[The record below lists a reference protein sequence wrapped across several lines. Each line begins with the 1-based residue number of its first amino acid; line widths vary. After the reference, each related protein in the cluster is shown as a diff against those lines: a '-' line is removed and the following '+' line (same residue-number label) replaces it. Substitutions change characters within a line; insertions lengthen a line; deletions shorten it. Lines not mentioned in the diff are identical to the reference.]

1 MENNIELW
9 NNECLEQMKNI
20 PDKSIDCIICDL
32 PYGATIMSWDSIINF
47 EQLWKEYSRIT
58 KDNANIILF
67 ASGEFTYKL
76 YNSNPKL
83 YKYKLIWK
91 KNVPTGMASAKTR
104 PMKYYE
110 EILVFQKGKKNTY
123 NPQMKDRV
131 GKGKACY
138 NYDHYCGNSNHL
150 QLDKVKKKY
159 DPDKVNPSD
168 VLEFNTVPNRKGR
181 LHPTQKPLELLE
193 WLVKTY
199 SNEGDIVLD
208 NCMGSGTTGVACKKL
223 NRKFIG
229 IELDPKFFE
238 IAKNRIDETKTPI
251 YNDEEL
257 QEE

>member
-1 MENNIELW
+1 MIELY
-9 NNECLEQMKNI
+9 NEDCLVQMLKI
-20 PDKSIDCIICDL
+20 SDKSVDCIICDL
-32 PYGATIMSWDSIINF
+32 PYGTTAMSWDSIINF
-47 EQLWKEYSRIT
+47 DTLWKEYNRIT

-67 ASGEFTYKL
+67 SSGEFTYKL
-76 YNSNPKL
+76 YNSNPKM

-110 EILVFQKGKKNTY
+110 EILIFQKGKNNIY

-138 NYDHYCGNSNHL
+138 NYEHYCGNNNHI

-159 DPDKVNPSD
+159 DPDKVQPSD
-168 VLEFNTVPNRKGR
+168 VLEINTVPNRKGR

-199 SNEGDIVLD
+199 SNENDIILD
-208 NCMGSGTTGVACKKL
+208 NCMGSGTTGVACKNL
-223 NRKFIG
+223 NRNFIG
-229 IELDPKFFE
+229 IEKDNQYFE
-238 IAKNRIDETKTPI
+238 IAKKRI
-251 YNDEEL
+251 EE
-257 QEE
+257 E

>member
-1 MENNIELW
+1 MQNNIELY
-9 NNECLEQMKNI
+9 NAECLAQMKNI

-32 PYGATIMSWDSIINF
+32 PYGSTIMSWDSIINF
-47 EQLWKEYSRIT
+47 DKLWKEYNRIT
-58 KDNANIILF
+58 KDNVNIVLF

-110 EILVFQKGKKNTY
+110 EILIFQKGKNNIY

-131 GKGKACY
+131 GKGKDCY
-138 NYDHYCGNSNHL
+138 NYEHYCGNSNHL

-168 VLEFNTVPNRKGR
+168 VLEINTVPNRSGR

-199 SNEGDIVLD
+199 SNENNIILD

-229 IELDPKFFE
+229 IELDTNFFE
-238 IAKNRIDETKTPI
+238 IAKQRIENTEPI
-251 YNDEEL
+251 L
-257 QEE
+257 S

>member
-1 MENNIELW
+1 MNEIELY
-9 NNECLEQMKNI
+9 NAECLEQMKNI
-20 PDKSIDCIICDL
+20 PNNSIDCIICDL
-32 PYGATIMSWDSIINF
+32 PYGTTIMSWDSIINF
-47 EQLWKEYSRIT
+47 DQLWKEYERVT
-58 KDNANIILF
+58 KANANIILF

-110 EILVFQKGKKNTY
+110 EILIFQKGKNNIY

-131 GKGKACY
+131 GKGKDCY
-138 NYDHYCGNSNHL
+138 NYEHYCGKSNHL

-168 VLEFNTVPNRKGR
+168 VLEINTVPNRTGR

-199 SNEGDIVLD
+199 SNENNIILD

-229 IELDPKFFE
+229 IELDTNFFE
-238 IAKNRIDETKTPI
+238 IAKQRIEKTEPI
-251 YNDEEL
+251 VS
-257 QEE
+257 